1 MSYFLKFPLIISTVN
16 DTTYLIRDFTRRIVL
31 AENFQKMAVLLD
43 DYFVLDGETPE
54 MISYKLYDS
63 ATYHWVILI
72 ANNITDPREEW
83 PVKNELVI
91 EKIYLK
97 YDFVLT
103 VPSGAAYSEN
113 DELTSSNGGKFVVSS
128 KSGNTIYIRSQTGFI
143 TLSTSNTL
151 TNNTT
156 EVSGLTIS
164 SVVLPENRIHHY
176 YDTELEYIV
185 DYDVSNLN
193 IISVTNFEYEM
204 EMNDKKRT
212 IKVLKPNLISTFVNT
227 FKKEIIK

>member
-63 ATYHWVILI
+63 ATYHWVILN

-103 VPSGAAYSEN
+103 VPSGVAY
-113 DELTSSNGGKFVVSS
+113 
-128 KSGNTIYIRSQTGFI
+128 
-143 TLSTSNTL
+143 
-151 TNNTT
+151 
-156 EVSGLTIS
+156 
-164 SVVLPENRIHHY
+164 
-176 YDTELEYIV
+176 
-185 DYDVSNLN
+185 
-193 IISVTNFEYEM
+193 
-204 EMNDKKRT
+204 
-212 IKVLKPNLISTFVNT
+212 
-227 FKKEIIK
+227 